1 MRASSVLL
9 ALPALSV
16 AQQVPLLDNVV
27 GQVKGWFAHASETAS
42 SAIPAAPSS
51 IPNPVDA
58 ATAKIADIQVPAL
71 TLANHKD
78 LIKPGAASA
87 SSGSEDWMV
96 FVTGG
101 NTTCFGL
108 CKRPEEAFNGSV
120 ALLSATPN
128 PPNLA
133 YLNCERDGV
142 LCSAWGV
149 SPPRVLHIQL
159 PQPLA
164 DQSTPATTVR
174 VLSFNRTTVSASEI
188 AAVHLDETYKK
199 TEPYEGFFHP
209 FNGPLAEYGL
219 NIPVGYAIWG
229 FSKIPSWAFM
239 IGVSFVSRNIMYVSQ
254 WIFASDIMQVLTI
267 FTGEDK
273 PPAALLLP
281 LPQPSSRL
289 ITYVQ
294 PIRRQTIHRTYRDF
308 ITIYSLSIAGPAA
321 RQDVQLP
328 DPEAVVQRNNTFV
341 DHNTI
346 LDSGIPWNDYL
357 LEYRDVE

>member
-1 MRASSVLL
+1 MRASTVLL

-16 AQQVPLLDNVV
+16 AQQIPILDNVV
-27 GQVKGWFAHASETAS
+27 GQVKGWFAQASETAS

-58 ATAKIADIQVPAL
+58 ATAKIADIQVPTL
-71 TLANHKD
+71 TLANHKE
-78 LIKPGAASA
+78 LIKPGTA
-87 SSGSEDWMV
+87 SSSTGSEDWMV

-101 NTTCFGL
+101 NATCFGL

-133 YLNCERDGV
+133 YLNCDQDGV
-142 LCSAWGV
+142 LCNAWGV

-164 DQSTPATTVR
+164 DQSTPATTFR
-174 VLSFNRTTVSASEI
+174 ILSFNRTTVSATEI
-188 AAVHLDETYKK
+188 AAVHLQETYKK

-239 IGVSFVSRNIMYVSQ
+239 IGVSFVSRNIMYVLQ
-254 WIFASDIMQVLTI
+254 FIFAAFIVKVLTI
-267 FTGEDK
+267 STGEDK
-273 PPAALLLP
+273 PPAALPLLLP
-281 LPQPSSRL
+281 QLSSKL
-289 ITYVQ
+289 LAPVQ
-294 PIRRQTIHRTYRDF
+294 PITRQTIHCTCSKLPTIHMYSGTRRKAKRT
-308 ITIYSLSIAGPAA
+308 IA
-321 RQDVQLP
+321 
-328 DPEAVVQRNNTFV
+328 
-341 DHNTI
+341 
-346 LDSGIPWNDYL
+346 
-357 LEYRDVE
+357 

>member
-1 MRASSVLL
+1 MRASTVLL

-16 AQQVPLLDNVV
+16 AQQIPLLDNVV
-27 GQVKGWFAHASETAS
+27 GQVKGWFAQASETAS

-58 ATAKIADIQVPAL
+58 ATAKVADIQVPSL

-87 SSGSEDWMV
+87 SSGSDDWMV

-101 NTTCFGL
+101 NATCFGL

-133 YLNCERDGV
+133 YLNCDQDGV
-142 LCSAWGV
+142 LCNAWGV

-174 VLSFNRTTVSASEI
+174 VLSFNRTTVSATEI
-188 AAVHLDETYKK
+188 AAVHLQETYKQ
-199 TEPYEGFFHP
+199 TAPYEGFFHP

-239 IGVSFVSRNIMYVSQ
+239 IGVSFVSRNIMYVFQCISADF
-254 WIFASDIMQVLTI
+254 IIQVLII
-267 FTGEDK
+267 FTGEGK
-273 PPAALLLP
+273 PPAALPPL
-281 LPQPSSRL
+281 LPQPSSKL
-289 ITYVQ
+289 LASVQ
-294 PIRRQTIHRTYRDF
+294 PMTTQTNHRTCCGF
-308 ITIYSLSIAGPAA
+308 ITICSETRRKAKHQIA
-321 RQDVQLP
+321 
-328 DPEAVVQRNNTFV
+328 
-341 DHNTI
+341 
-346 LDSGIPWNDYL
+346 
-357 LEYRDVE
+357 